1 VGKPPDNALSAIDR
15 AVTTGAQLTRQLLTF
30 ARRQPLQVI
39 SIRLRDALPPLL
51 SLIQTS
57 VGRQVQ
63 VSGNVAADVGCV
75 EADRAELELALIN
88 LALNARDAMP
98 DGGRLSINVT
108 RRAAAGPVPARVAI
122 TVSDN
127 GTGIAP
133 ELRDRV
139 FEPFFTT
146 KPVGQGTGL
155 GLAQVY
161 GFATQAGGS
170 VQLDSEPGE
179 GTSVTILLP
188 ESAEPAAVEPEDAP
202 AEQMPPLSATVLLV
216 EDNAE
221 IAQALVPLLQQ
232 SGARVLHAAH
242 AEAALRELEQAGGQV
257 DVVLSDIVMPGPL
270 NGLDLALQLQRRQ
283 PHLPIVLMTGY
294 TAQLHKALAHGFQVL
309 PKPCSPATL
318 CRALAEAVRRHATDV
333 TVSE

>member
-1 VGKPPDNALSAIDR
+1 
-15 AVTTGAQLTRQLLTF
+15 
-30 ARRQPLQVI
+30 
-39 SIRLRDALPPLL
+39 
-51 SLIQTS
+51 
-57 VGRQVQ
+57 VQ

-170 VQLDSEPGE
+170 VQLDSELGE
-179 GTSVTILLP
+179 GTSVTIVLP
-188 ESAEPAAVEPEDAP
+188 ESAERPTEPEGEP
-202 AEQMPPLSATVLLV
+202 AEQMPALGGTVLLV
-216 EDNAE
+216 EDNDE

-232 SGARVLHAAH
+232 SGARVLHAPH
-242 AEAALRELEQAGGQV
+242 AEAALRELEQAGGKV

-309 PKPCSPATL
+309 PKPCSPAAL
-318 CRALAEAVRRHATDV
+318 CRALAEAVRRHAADV